1 MIAVKDCPQ
10 IARAISQMKVSS
22 NYIRATII
30 EQNIEN
36 LEQLIYKQEFIHTA
50 SLLSNIEGYVNS
62 IQAFLSRK
70 QQTSL

>member
-1 MIAVKDCPQ
+1 
-10 IARAISQMKVSS
+10 MKVSS

-50 SLLSNIEGYVNS
+50 SLLSNIEDYVNS